1 MFLIGLFY
9 SFPFRH
15 KFFKREQEEKNQIEG
30 QVGEEI
36 KESIKDKERGSGL
49 YLPVPQ
55 LQRGWIS
62 VTHQS
67 GHQRGAP
74 PRSIST
80 RVCASPN
87 NLVI

>member
-15 KFFKREQEEKNQIEG
+15 KFFKREQEEKNKIKG

-55 LQRGWIS
+55 L
-62 VTHQS
+62 
-67 GHQRGAP
+67 
-74 PRSIST
+74 
-80 RVCASPN
+80 
-87 NLVI
+87 